1 VRQFVGATLNFE
13 FMRVL
18 VLGAAGM
25 LGHKVCQVS
34 GKSFEVFGTFRGPV
48 PDVSGVYDRTKPVL
62 DVDVTR
68 QDTLERAI
76 GVARPDVVVNA
87 VGIVKQLDLASNP
100 IASIQVN
107 ALLPHLLARLGRDRG
122 FKVIHVSTD
131 CVFSGKRGRY
141 TEADMPDPV
150 DFYGRTKLLGEPDGP
165 EVLTLRTSIIG
176 RELQTQ
182 HGLVEWFLSQRGRT
196 VRGWARAIYTGF
208 TTEALAQIIVDL
220 LQSGS
225 PLHGVWHVSSAAVS
239 KYELLQQLNVAFG
252 TGTDIRRDESFVC
265 DRSLE
270 SGRFWK
276 ETGLQRPLWSE
287 MISSLANDPTPY
299 RSSAG

>member
-1 VRQFVGATLNFE
+1 
-13 FMRVL
+13 M
-18 VLGAAGM
+18 
-25 LGHKVCQVS
+25 
-34 GKSFEVFGTFRGPV
+34 
-48 PDVSGVYDRTKPVL
+48 TKPIL
-62 DVDVTR
+62 DVDVTQ

-76 GVARPDVVVNA
+76 GVARPDVVMNA
-87 VGIVKQLDLASNP
+87 VGIVKQLDLTSDP

-122 FKVIHVSTD
+122 FKVIHMSTD
-131 CVFSGKRGRY
+131 CVFSGQKGGY
-141 TEADMPDPV
+141 TETDMPDPV
-150 DFYGRTKLLGEPDGP
+150 DFYGRTKLLGELDGP
-165 EVLTLRTSIIG
+165 GVLTLRTSIIG

-196 VRGWARAIYTGF
+196 VKGWARAIYSGL

-220 LQSGS
+220 LRSDS

-239 KYELLQQLNVAFG
+239 KYELLQHLNAAFG

-276 ETGLQRPLWSE
+276 ETGLQRPRWSE